1 MNKILEQAQNIKNDI
16 VEYRR
21 TIHENPEVGDT
32 LPKTKAYVINKLREF
47 GYEPTEIC
55 ESGIVATIEGPKPG
69 KTFLLRA
76 DMDALPMEETP
87 NCEFAATNGA
97 MHSCGHD
104 MHTAMLLGA
113 AKLLKQNQDQIEGIV
128 KLVFQPDEE
137 GFTGAKKMIEAGV
150 LEDVDVASCMHM
162 MLDYDA
168 SNYACAPGFFSSSCD
183 GFKITVNGKGCHGAM
198 PHLGIDPIN
207 VGMSICTAFQQL
219 VSRETPPKET
229 ASLTFGQ
236 FSGGNTPNI
245 VPDKVV
251 IQGTLRTYNAEL
263 RAKLVNRMQTI
274 AKSAGEMYGTTVEYE
289 VLSDVPSIYVNPE
302 MLEEVK
308 TYLSEIEGLT
318 LANDNFRITPSDD
331 MAFIS
336 EKVPTVYLLL
346 QARVKDNPYPHHNPK
361 VLFDES
367 AMTWG
372 AAMHAQC
379 AFEWLRNH
387 K

>member
-113 AKLLKQNQDQIEGIV
+113 AKLLKQNQDQIEGTV

-150 LEDVDVASCMHM
+150 LE
-162 MLDYDA
+162 
-168 SNYACAPGFFSSSCD
+168 
-183 GFKITVNGKGCHGAM
+183 
-198 PHLGIDPIN
+198 
-207 VGMSICTAFQQL
+207 
-219 VSRETPPKET
+219 
-229 ASLTFGQ
+229 
-236 FSGGNTPNI
+236 
-245 VPDKVV
+245 
-251 IQGTLRTYNAEL
+251 
-263 RAKLVNRMQTI
+263 
-274 AKSAGEMYGTTVEYE
+274 
-289 VLSDVPSIYVNPE
+289 
-302 MLEEVK
+302 
-308 TYLSEIEGLT
+308 
-318 LANDNFRITPSDD
+318 
-331 MAFIS
+331 
-336 EKVPTVYLLL
+336 
-346 QARVKDNPYPHHNPK
+346 NPK
-361 VLFDES
+361 VD
-367 AMTWG
+367 
-372 AAMHAQC
+372 AAMAMHV
-379 AFEWLRNH
+379 NS
-387 K
+387 